1 MTIQSL
7 DIAKE
12 LAHKGLRQAQP
23 EAIARAIVQ
32 ASEGG
37 RSERATKSDLGLV
50 RNDLEAVRQEIGTVH
65 KEIEIVRKDLG
76 RDLQTGLAGMET
88 KIEKSKVQIVMLVF
102 AIVGFFFALDRFLT

>member
-12 LAHKGLRQAQP
+12 LAHKGMRQAQP

-50 RNDLEAVRQEIGTVH
+50 RNDLEAVRQEI
-65 KEIEIVRKDLG
+65 EIVRKDLG

-88 KIEKSKVQIVMLVF
+88 RIEKSKVQIVMLVF
-102 AIVGFFFALDRFLT
+102 AIVGFFFAFDRFLT